1 MQRQRPRLLLITRD
15 WPVTKPKQPQ
25 PNTVKRRAEA
35 LQAAGVSVEV
45 FTFPGRTFFNYLAAW
60 TRLRPRLHRGRYDLV
75 HAQDTHNVLLALPK
89 RVPLVVTIGR
99 QARRGGRPGRHFLA
113 RLLARRADAVIVT
126 SDEMR
131 GRMRTRVPVYVIPSD
146 LDDEAFTTKLLD
158 VYRSVLPAGFSLS

>member
-1 MQRQRPRLLLITRD
+1 MQGQRPRLLLITRD
-15 WPVTKPKQPQ
+15 WPVIKPKQPQ

-35 LQAAGVSVEV
+35 LQAAGFSVEV
-45 FTFPGRTFFNYLAAW
+45 FTFPGRTVYNYLAAW
-60 TRLRPRLHRGRYDLV
+60 TRLRPRLHPRRYDLV

-89 RVPLVVTIGR
+89 RVPLVVTIGK
-99 QARRGGRPGRHFLA
+99 QGRPQLA
-113 RLLARRADAVIVT
+113 RHLLARFLARRADAVIVT

-131 GRMRTRVPVYVIPSD
+131 GRMRSRVPVYVISPD